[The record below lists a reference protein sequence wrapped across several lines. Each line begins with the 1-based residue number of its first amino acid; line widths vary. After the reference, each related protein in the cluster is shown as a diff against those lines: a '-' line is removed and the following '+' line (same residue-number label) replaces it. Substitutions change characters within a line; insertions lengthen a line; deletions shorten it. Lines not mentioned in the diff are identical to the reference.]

1 MECQYYKTNK
11 DPDPDSFYS
20 QEYLLKGN
28 HIDFINDLIRIEN
41 VLLDTGI
48 ILIFIHSNQQRIN
61 SYNSSSPNYFAIILN
76 EMRTI
81 NEFKE
86 FSWDIVNNLE
96 LKLKVRINKSIEKIN
111 NHEKKTKFKV
121 ENPFHKSE
129 SHNINFNNNSGEE
142 KIEQFLF
149 RKEVKKKE
157 SSIKPKSTKDVRKG
171 LIQNN
176 PNDASNVPI
185 QRQMKPAKTIKVG
198 NENDILEALKKI
210 AEGLNKE
217 TNNKNLN
224 NNESQTNIEGKNDF
238 ILKESNTASNRN
250 FSTAT
255 RKAKNNLKDKY
266 NMSNNLG
273 INIYNELNQKKDY
286 YKKLY
291 YNAESINYS
300 QYLKQLGKEKTERET
315 FCEGF
320 FLASFPQ
327 KKGEVIENSQTF
339 PSPCGHDECSTF
351 PAMKPEII
359 MRYPLVDT
367 KNLELNNLAAT
378 ICFPTGIKVCYSEEP
393 PKNMIDDF
401 LTSITNQ
408 KGERYY
414 MMTYHF
420 YQKINN
426 NKEYTQ
432 SYEMHPLKHHL
443 MTFGES
449 YIALGDKGIT
459 NKIQKKV
466 EKNLELCQ
474 KMGFRDYVYVPFC
487 LCIISK
493 YPYAYE
499 MTKCL
504 QSIFNIMSEEK
515 IISCSKN
522 NFKINDLIMH
532 LINSVPIPLE
542 KNTRVKFFVPFFEKG
557 ISLKCPKLDEI
568 NIVNINYMQLI
579 ELFSIDNVIII
590 LRLLLFEKKILFID
604 SNYTRLSEVT
614 DAFISLL
621 YPFKWVHTYIPIMSD
636 QMIKYLETFLPFLN
650 GIHSSLLPLVTQL
663 FNEGEIEDS
672 EDVIL
677 IYIKEGKIDL
687 SSSLKKKKK
696 KLSKYLQKNIPDL
709 PSNLEKNLKSKLTEI
724 KYSFHNK
731 AKENLR
737 RESIVIRPV
746 DPSQYDIRI
755 RIAFIEMFVDMF
767 IDYPK
772 YMSFLDNDVVF
783 NKNSFLNSVDNNYKK
798 FFEEFL
804 ETQLFQQFTQIIF
817 TDECNYFNDIISI
830 KNNEKSDFSGIT
842 IDVKSQKIYTIP
854 PNYLGTNEK
863 DNKEIKN
870 FICQNYP
877 SNLDSNFLS
886 KNKFK
891 DSNQIILPQYR
902 IIPKVIEILDKDYIN
917 DKCLIYLLP
926 IQKSNKTS
934 ELRNSRI
941 KIYETIKNKNVN
953 KNEIAG
959 IKKNIATANFTDQ
972 LSQKEQDEIKEIIRD
987 YLRKI
992 FQSEKI
998 DYDDPKIKTEILNI
1012 LKKQF
1017 AREFFV
1023 SLLSSNLK
1031 NIVSLQLNSFKFLG
1045 FLIYNVLVEFLQV
1058 ADSYK
1063 LLEEVYLLIKSTLY
1077 FGYEHKKKT
1086 QTLFQYLKS
1095 KIKDYPKI
1103 NQINFWNIWYDD
1115 ELNKKK
1121 DKEELT
1127 KQSIILDLCDKML
1140 ELQISKMTIV
1150 NILDNLRI
1158 KSFSEFAEINSQ
1170 TQELYVK
1177 KIKEAKYQTKSI
1189 F

>member
-1 MECQYYKTNK
+1 MR
-11 DPDPDSFYS
+11 
-20 QEYLLKGN
+20 
-28 HIDFINDLIRIEN
+28 RI
-41 VLLDTGI
+41 T
-48 ILIFIHSNQQRIN
+48 
-61 SYNSSSPNYFAIILN
+61 
-76 EMRTI
+76 
-81 NEFKE
+81 EFKD
-86 FSWDIVNNLE
+86 FTWDIVNNLK
-96 LKLKVRINKSIEKIN
+96 LKLKIRIIKNSNIINTNEK
-111 NHEKKTKFKV
+111 
-121 ENPFHKSE
+121 NPDSKLRVMNTFYKNE
-129 SHNINFNNNSGEE
+129 SHTVNNNNINSEKDNIQHFSYGKEE
-142 KIEQFLF
+142 N
-149 RKEVKKKE
+149 KKE
-157 SSIKPKSTKDVRKG
+157 KTNTYLSTKDMIKGEKSTK
-171 LIQNN
+171 
-176 PNDASNVPI
+176 PNDAPNV
-185 QRQMKPAKTIKVG
+185 QRKMKPSMTIQSQTDI
-198 NENDILEALKKI
+198 DILEALKKI
-210 AEGLNKE
+210 ADGLNKD
-217 TNNKNLN
+217 TNKNLN
-224 NNESQTNIEGKNDF
+224 TNPNQSNKEKNNDLVLT
-238 ILKESNTASNRN
+238 ESNITPSRN
-250 FSTAT
+250 FSTET
-255 RKAKNNLKDKY
+255 RRVKKNLKDKY
-266 NMSNNLG
+266 NMSDNLG
-273 INIYNELNQKKDY
+273 INIYNELNQEKDY
-286 YKKLY
+286 YKKEY
-291 YNAESINYS
+291 YNASSINYS
-300 QYLKQLGKEKTERET
+300 QYLKQLGKEKPTDRET

-339 PSPCGHDECSTF
+339 PAPCKHNECSTF

-378 ICFPTGIKVCYSEEP
+378 ICFPTGIKVCYSEESP
-393 PKNMIDDF
+393 SYMIDDF

-426 NKEYTQ
+426 NKEYTKN
-432 SYEMHPLKHHL
+432 YEMHPLKHHL

-474 KMGFRDYVYVPFC
+474 NVGFRDFVYVPFC

-515 IISCSKN
+515 IISSLSN

-542 KNTRVKFFVPFFEKG
+542 KNTRVKFFVPFIEKG

-604 SNYTRLSEVT
+604 NDYTRLSEVT

-650 GIHSSLLPLVTQL
+650 GIHSSLMPLVTQL

-677 IYIKEGKIDL
+677 INIKEGKIDL
-687 SSSLKKKKK
+687 SSSLKKKKI

-709 PSNLEKNLKSKLTEI
+709 PSNLEKNLKSKLQEI

-731 AKENLR
+731 AKENFR

-746 DPSQYDIRI
+746 DISQYDIRI

-767 IDYPK
+767 KDYPK
-772 YMSFLDNDVVF
+772 YMCFLDNDVVF
-783 NKNSFLNSVDNNYKK
+783 NKNSFLNFVNKNDKRFYD
-798 FFEEFL
+798 EFL
-804 ETQLFQQFTQIIF
+804 DTQLFQQFTQIIF

-830 KNNEKSDFSGIT
+830 KKNEKSDFSGIT

-863 DNKEIKN
+863 DNKKIKN
-870 FICQNYP
+870 FINKYYP
-877 SNLDSNFLS
+877 SDEETNFLS
-886 KNKFK
+886 KDIYK
-891 DSNQIILPQYR
+891 DNEIILPKFR
-902 IIPKVIEILDKDYIN
+902 IIPKVTEILDKDYIN
-917 DKCLIYLLP
+917 DKCLIYFLP
-926 IQKSNKTS
+926 TQVSNKKS
-934 ELRNSRI
+934 ELRNSRV
-941 KIYETIKNKNVN
+941 KIFESIKNKKVN
-953 KNEIAG
+953 KNEVAG
-959 IKKNIATANFTDQ
+959 LKKNIATSNFSET
-972 LSQKEQDEIKEIIRD
+972 LSEKEQDEIKEIIKD

-998 DYDDPKIKTEILNI
+998 DYNDPKIKTEILNI

-1017 AREFFV
+1017 GREFFV
-1023 SLLSSNLK
+1023 TLISSNLK
-1031 NIVSLQLNSFKFLG
+1031 NMVSLQLNSFKFLG
-1045 FLIYNVLVEFLQV
+1045 FLIYNVLVNFLQV
-1058 ADSYK
+1058 AETYK
-1063 LLEEVYLLIKSTLY
+1063 VLEEVCLLLKSTLY

-1086 QTLFQYLKS
+1086 QTIFQYIKS
-1095 KIKDYPKI
+1095 KVKDYPKI
-1103 NQINFWNIWYDD
+1103 FQINLWNIWYDS
-1115 ELNKKK
+1115 ELNNKK
-1121 DKEELT
+1121 DKGDLT
-1127 KQSIILDLCDKML
+1127 KQSIILDLCSLML
-1140 ELQISKMTIV
+1140 DLQIPKITIK
-1150 NILDNLRI
+1150 NFMDNLNN
-1158 KSFSEFAEINSQ
+1158 KAFSEFAEINSQ
-1170 TQELYVK
+1170 TEDLYIK
-1177 KIKEAKYQTKSI
+1177 KIKQTKYPTKSKI
-1189 F
+1189 